1 MNKQQLLQIIETS
14 LKDDLTRAGS
24 ILHSGSETLCKGDY
38 YFLGYNPGGN
48 HHDYLIKDELTNL
61 LTKTKHRY
69 LDEQFEQAGHLFEVG
84 QAPLQKNFKQL
95 FNALA
100 IDPRTVLCTNLIFFH
115 SRRSNGVN
123 YQIDAA
129 KCWPVQQAL
138 LALVQPKIIICN
150 GNSNSSSAYS
160 YLYQRLP
167 HKQPQQLLNTP
178 YSTAYIKTFTTI
190 IAQQRVKVIG
200 IPHLSRFYP
209 APYLSLIQQL
219 ALND

>member
-24 ILHSGSETLCKGDY
+24 ILHSSSDTLSKGDY

-48 HHDYLIKDELTNL
+48 HQDYLLKDELANL

-69 LDEQFEQAGHLFEVG
+69 LDEQFQQAGHLYEIG

-95 FNALA
+95 FNTLG
-100 IDPRTVLCTNLIFFH
+100 IDPRKVLCTNLIFFH

-123 YQIDAA
+123 YQQDAA
-129 KCWPVQQAL
+129 RCWTTQQAL
-138 LALVQPKIIICN
+138 LDLVQPKIIICN
-150 GNSNSSSAYS
+150 GNSNTSSAYS
-160 YLYQRLP
+160 YLYQQLP
-167 HKQPQQLLNTP
+167 HKQPQQIFDTI
-178 YSTAYIKTFTTI
+178 YSTAYIKTFTTEL
-190 IAQQRVKVIG
+190 AQQKVKVIG

-209 APYLSLIQQL
+209 APYLPLIQQL
-219 ALND
+219 ALDN